1 MINNIVRKYYKFKEL
16 KEEQKL
22 VIENVLN
29 IKDTIALLPTGYGKS
44 VCFQIPALYFDGLTI
59 VISPLIALMKDQV
72 ETLKEKEIMAEYIN
86 SSLTK
91 LEVDNVYKK
100 ILDKKEDLIAYASDA
115 SLLESFPSLVIL
127 VFNQEDFNNAVDKF
141 LSGKK

>member
-29 IKDTIALLPTGYGKS
+29 KKDTIALLPTGYGKS

-100 ILDKKEDLIAYASDA
+100 ILDKKVKILYVSGER
-115 SLLESFPSLVIL
+115 LENDIL
-127 VFNQEDFNNAVDKF
+127 PKLKNK
-141 LSGKK
+141 